1 VARGVPD
8 VNEAQG
14 PTQAEAPAPADSA
27 ALAREVAVIADSKLA
42 SDVVILDVRELVGYT
57 DFLIVCTARNERLAK
72 AIHDEVY
79 LRMKRDRGL
88 IPANVEGETEARWVL
103 IDYLDCVL
111 HVFVPELRERY
122 RLERLWGEA
131 PRLALAS

>member
-1 VARGVPD
+1 M
-8 VNEAQG
+8 NEA
-14 PTQAEAPAPADSA
+14 PRPVRAEAPAATADSA
-27 ALAREVAVIADSKLA
+27 TLAREMAAIAESKLA
-42 SDVVILDVRELVGYT
+42 SDIVILDVHELVGYT

-72 AIHDEVY
+72 AIYDEVY
-79 LRMKRDRGL
+79 LRMKRERGL
-88 IPANVEGETEARWVL
+88 IPASVEGATEARWVL

-131 PRLALAS
+131 ARLELAT